1 MGGLPKES
9 LLLIL
14 KELAQSWS
22 GEMLRQHNMG
32 YWVSWASLFLA
43 GALLV
48 GGAKELMF

>member
-9 LLLIL
+9 LLIIL
-14 KELAQSWS
+14 QELAQSWRR
-22 GEMLRQHNMG
+22 EILRQHKVG